1 MSETFSQARKH
12 EELSKDVF
20 VVTTEID
27 FQEKKK
33 EKKRKKKNVLLKFY
47 CRSKTQLVFNEKKDK
62 IYASF

>member
-27 FQEKKK
+27 FQEKK
-33 EKKRKKKNVLLKFY
+33 RKKKNVLLKFY
-47 CRSKTQLVFNEKKDK
+47 CRSKTHLVFNEKKDK